1 MIWKQVIFAVIVPF
15 FFLGCMDDKLSNPPK
30 KEVVKPTKEMKA
42 RRALLKKKCEKIV
55 QEEVKKK
62 RSYGLNVSKDEVT
75 GMIQDCVRKLTIRS
89 HQGDVRKMIG
99 VLKSSRFHLD
109 KKQAELRCHNMIS
122 QRERAQG
129 WKFDSGQVRTIME
142 DCMAN
147 NGHPLKHK

>member
-1 MIWKQVIFAVIVPF
+1 MVFAVFVPF
-15 FFLGCMDDKLSNPPK
+15 LFMACMDDKTPK
-30 KEVVKPTKEMKA
+30 SHKEEVVKPTKEMKA
-42 RRALLKKKCEKIV
+42 RRALLNKKCKKIV

-62 RSYGLNVSKDEVT
+62 RSHGLKVSKDEIP

-99 VLKSSRFHLD
+99 VLKSSRFRLD
-109 KKQAELRCHNMIS
+109 KKQAELKCRNMIMR
-122 QRERAQG
+122 REKAQG